1 MSKSDNGVTI
11 KLDLFQ
17 NGLHSLYHGVEHLRQ
32 ALASEKDDDI
42 AAYDPRDG
50 TVTRRMPDGRTSWS
64 LVAYSRPPDIYGIKF
79 AILHLIQAVEL
90 LVKAYLARSDQAA
103 IRERPGSDRTIP
115 MRTAVTRLANER
127 PHLLDPEHLDLVMR
141 AGDVRNAIEHSAFA
155 YEFARMKE
163 MAIDFLAVSSY
174 LSATLHDINIVEV
187 FQYDPYTD
195 GFDDNIGDTIAL
207 LLGERTALTDQ
218 VVERHAAEWAAK
230 NPGERLLLCITC
242 GARGGNVTTDL
253 CVVCGADVDTE
264 VAVILDELSAA
275 AEVLARAKR
284 IASDRS

>member
-11 KLDLFQ
+11 RLDLLQ
-17 NGLHSLYHGVEHLRQ
+17 NGLHSLHHGVEHLRQ
-32 ALASEKDDDI
+32 ALASEKDDEI

-64 LVAYSRPPDIYGIKF
+64 LVAYSRPPAIYGIKF

-127 PHLLDPEHLDLVMR
+127 PHLLGPEHLDLVMR
-141 AGDVRNAIEHSAFA
+141 AGDVRNSIEHSAFA

-195 GFDDNIGDTIAL
+195 DDNIGDTIAL

-242 GARGGNVTTDL
+242 GARGGNASTGL

-275 AEVLARAKR
+275 ADLLARAKR
-284 IASDRS
+284 IASERS

>member
-1 MSKSDNGVTI
+1 MSKSDNGVII
-11 KLDLFQ
+11 KLDLLR
-17 NGLHSLYHGVEHLRQ
+17 NGLHSLHHGVEHLRQ
-32 ALASEKDDDI
+32 ALASERDDDI

-50 TVTRRMPDGRTSWS
+50 TVTRRMPGGGTGWS
-64 LVAYSRPPDIYGIKF
+64 LVAYSRPPAIYGIKF

-90 LVKAYLARSDQAA
+90 LVKAYLARSDNGA
-103 IRERPGSDRTIP
+103 IRERPGSDRTIS
-115 MRTAVTRLANER
+115 MRTAVTRLANEQ

-141 AGDVRNAIEHSAFA
+141 AADVRNAIEHSAFA

-174 LSATLHDINIVEV
+174 LSATLHDINVVDV

-195 GFDDNIGDTIAL
+195 GFGDEIGDTIAL
-207 LLGERTALTDQ
+207 LLGERTALSDH

-242 GARGGNVTTDL
+242 GARGGNATTGI

-264 VAVILDELSAA
+264 FAAVLDELSAA
-275 AEVLARAKR
+275 ADALDRAKR
-284 IASDRS
+284 LANERR

>member
-1 MSKSDNGVTI
+1 MIV
-11 KLDLFQ
+11 KLDLLQ

-32 ALASEKDDDI
+32 ALASENDDDTT
-42 AAYDPRDG
+42 AYDPRDG
-50 TVTRRMPDGRTSWS
+50 TVTRRRPDGSTSWS
-64 LVAYSRPPDIYGIKF
+64 LVPYSKPPALYGVKF

-90 LVKAYLARSDQAA
+90 MVKAYLARSDQAA

-115 MRTAVTRLANER
+115 MRTAVTRLASER

-155 YEFARMKE
+155 YEFSRMKE

-174 LSATLHDINIVEV
+174 LSATLHDINVVEV
-187 FQYDPYTD
+187 FQYDPYPE

-207 LLGERTALTDQ
+207 LLGERTTLTDQ

-242 GARGGNVTTDL
+242 GARGGNASTGL

-275 AEVLARAKR
+275 ADVLARAKR
-284 IASDRS
+284 IASKPS